1 MIDNIKMNLKNTSLV
16 ISLEL
21 LTNISIKII
30 VENTDNVKPVTK
42 YPIHLLSQLNP

>member
-30 VENTDNVKPVTK
+30 VENTDNVKPVRK
-42 YPIHLLSQLNP
+42 YPTHLLSHLNP